1 MNGILYTLIIILGLG
16 NIFQYYKSKKRK
28 IEYNISNRE
37 KNLYRNIL
45 DSVPIAVFAHSKL
58 RFIFANKAGGLVFD
72 LDDPSELIGKHI
84 NEMIQVNME
93 VIGEERIKNASE
105 EKPFEVVVE
114 EHLISKTGE
123 IIAVDLISMPM
134 ELEGKTAVLNVS
146 SVLDQRKEL
155 ENLKRKVAEE
165 KKRLE
170 EVIEYDK
177 LKTEFFSNLSH
188 ELRTPLTLILGVI
201 TLLEKSLKESKVEDM
216 EINVD
221 KKIKILKQNCYRLL
235 RLVNNLIDMTKLDA
249 GYFELELEECNIVN
263 VVEDIT
269 MSCVEYIE
277 NRGIQVE
284 FDTDVEEKIIACDP
298 EKVER
303 IVLNILSNA
312 IKFTPTGGKITVYL
326 MDKVDEVSISIKDTG
341 IGMPEEK
348 MNTIFERFIQ
358 IDKSFTRSHE
368 GSGIGLSLVKS
379 LVEMHEG
386 NIKVES
392 EYGKG
397 TEFIIH
403 FPSKLLDKPNE
414 LIRESKNEN
423 YVERIHIEFSDI
435 YN

>member
-28 IEYNISNRE
+28 SEYSILNRE

-45 DSVPIAVFAHSKL
+45 DSIPIAIFSHSRL
-58 RFIFANKAGGLVFD
+58 RFIFANKAGGLVFE
-72 LDDPSELIGKHI
+72 LDDPSVLIGKHI
-84 NEMIQVNME
+84 SEMIQVNME

-105 EKPFEVVVE
+105 GKPFEVVVE

-155 ENLKRKVAEE
+155 ENLKRKVDEE
-165 KKRLE
+165 KQRLE

-201 TLLEKSLKESKVEDM
+201 TLLEKSLKESKVEDK
-216 EINVD
+216 EINVE
-221 KKIKILKQNCYRLL
+221 KKMKILKQNCYRLL

-326 MDKVDEVSISIKDTG
+326 MDKGDEISISIKDTG

-348 MNTIFERFIQ
+348 INTIFERFIQ

-386 NIKVES
+386 HIKVES
-392 EYGKG
+392 EYGNG
-397 TEFIIH
+397 TEFTIN
-403 FPSKLLDKPNE
+403 FPAKLLDKPNE
-414 LIRESKNEN
+414 LIRDSKNEN

>member
-1 MNGILYTLIIILGLG
+1 LKDFKLS
-16 NIFQYYKSKKRK
+16 SKNE
-28 IEYNISNRE
+28 I
-37 KNLYRNIL
+37 
-45 DSVPIAVFAHSKL
+45 
-58 RFIFANKAGGLVFD
+58 
-72 LDDPSELIGKHI
+72 IGKSLD
-84 NEMIQVNME
+84 NFVTLDLE
-93 VIGEERIKNASE
+93 VIGEERIKNALE
-105 EKPFEVVVE
+105 GKPFEVLIE
-114 EHLISKTGE
+114 EYAISKSGE
-123 IIAVDLISMPM
+123 IIAIDLISMPM
-134 ELEGKTAVLNVS
+134 DLEGETVVLNVS
-146 SVLDQRKEL
+146 SELNQREEL

-216 EINVD
+216 EMNME
-221 KKIKILKQNCYRLL
+221 KKIKILKQNCYQLL

-397 TEFIIH
+397 TEFTIN
-403 FPSKLLDKPNE
+403 FPAKLLNEPNKFA
-414 LIRESKNEN
+414 RESKNEN